1 METLIT
7 RSDGREDGEEWTE
20 NYERLPGGAGIS
32 IILESTTK
40 EGVGPRLHRH
50 PYAETFIIRRGSA
63 TFTVGAGQDA
73 RHIIG
78 RGGQVLVVP
87 AHTPHRFRTG
97 PEGYEAVHIH
107 ANPRFVTEW
116 LE

>member
-40 EGVGPRLHRH
+40 EERRAAAAPASLRGDVHHPPRLGDLHR
-50 PYAETFIIRRGSA
+50 RCR
-63 TFTVGAGQDA
+63 AGRA
-73 RHIIG
+73 PHHRP
-78 RGGQVLVVP
+78 RGQVLVVP

-107 ANPRFVTEW
+107 ANDEFVTEW